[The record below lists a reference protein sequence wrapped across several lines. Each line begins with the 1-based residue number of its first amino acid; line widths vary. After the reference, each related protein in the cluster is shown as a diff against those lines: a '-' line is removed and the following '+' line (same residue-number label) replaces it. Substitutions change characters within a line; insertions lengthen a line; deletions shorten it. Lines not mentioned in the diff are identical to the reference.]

1 MNDVSMSAMPQVS
14 PVQFAGRPGFIRL
27 LFKNAL
33 LSVVTFGFYR
43 FWART
48 SVRRYLWNNVVVG
61 GEPLEYAGRG
71 IELFIGFLIAM
82 AIIAPLAA
90 VYGVI
95 QYLMLISPLWA
106 VSAQLIYFAVI
117 GVLIQVAVFRARR
130 YRLSR
135 TQWRGI
141 RCWQDGSSWRYVGI
155 SLLYGLL
162 TLVTLGLAAPWMNT
176 ALQRY
181 KIEHTIFGNRRF
193 SFTGS
198 GSGLIGRWLVVY
210 VLGALP
216 LIVFFTLNAG
226 TWLEMATAVGGGEID
241 EEEFRELAT
250 EIRGWWILSFAY
262 LFGIVAW
269 LWYRVSEFRY
279 FVAHTEFGAVR
290 LTSAAKLRRFILIFL
305 GYAASM
311 IGLMIAVAVIASLI
325 FAASF
330 FATVGTGAEIKTALA
345 NPLFWVEGAFIFA
358 TFLLANYV
366 LAQYFMTYRIARHI
380 VSTMTVTN
388 LASVESVVQSTQ
400 ARPGYGE
407 GLADAFDIGAI

>member
-27 LFKNAL
+27 LLKNAL
-33 LSVVTFGFYR
+33 LSIVTFGFYR

-48 SVRRYLWNNVVVG
+48 AVRRALWNNVVIG
-61 GEPLEYAGRG
+61 GEPLEYTGRG

-90 VYGVI
+90 IYGVI
-95 QYLMLISPLWA
+95 QYLMLISPIWA
-106 VSAQLIYFAVI
+106 LAAQLIYFAVI
-117 GVLIQVAVFRARR
+117 GVLIQVAIFRARR

-155 SLLYGLL
+155 SLVYGLL
-162 TLVTLGLAAPWMNT
+162 TLVTLGIAAPWMNT

-193 SFTGS
+193 TFTGS
-198 GSGLIGRWLVVY
+198 GRGLIGRWLVVFA
-210 VLGALP
+210 LGALP
-216 LIVFFTLNAG
+216 LFIFLALNADI
-226 TWLEMATAVGGGEID
+226 WIDMTAAIGGGEID
-241 EEEFRELAT
+241 EEEFKELAA
-250 EIRGWWILSFAY
+250 EIRGWWILPLVY
-262 LFGIVAW
+262 VLGGVAW
-269 LWYRVSEFRY
+269 LWYSVAQFRY

-290 LTSAAKLRRFILIFL
+290 LSSAAKLRRFVLIFL
-305 GYAASM
+305 GYIASM
-311 IGLMIAVAVIASLI
+311 IGLMIAVAIVASLI

-330 FATVGTGAEIKTALA
+330 FAVIGSGADMKTALA
-345 NPLFWVEGAFIFA
+345 NPLFWVEGVFIFA
-358 TFLLANYV
+358 SFMLANYV
-366 LAQYFMTYRIARHI
+366 IAQYFMTYRIARYI

-400 ARPGYGE
+400 ARPRYGE

>member
-1 MNDVSMSAMPQVS
+1 MNDVSLTATPQVS
-14 PVQFAGRPGFIRL
+14 PVQFAGRKGFIRL
-27 LFKNAL
+27 LLKNAL
-33 LSVVTFGFYR
+33 LSVITAGFYR

-48 SVRRYLWNNVVVG
+48 SVRRYLWNNVVIG
-61 GEPLEYAGRG
+61 GEPLEYTGRG

-95 QYLMLISPLWA
+95 QYLFLASPRWA
-106 VSAQLIYFAVI
+106 VGAQVIYFAII
-117 GVLIQVAVFRARR
+117 GVLIQVAIFRARR

-155 SLLYGLL
+155 SLLYGFLS
-162 TLVTLGLAAPWMNT
+162 LVTLGLAVPWMNT

-181 KIEHTIFGNRRF
+181 KIEHTIFGDRRF

-198 GSGLIGRWLVVY
+198 GRDLIGRWLVVY
-210 VLGALP
+210 AVGALP
-216 LIVFFTLNAG
+216 LLAFLALNVATYLKMLPLFGDAG
-226 TWLEMATAVGGGEID
+226 RQ
-241 EEEFRELAT
+241 RELALLMQQ
-250 EIRGWWILSFAY
+250 IQGWWLLS
-262 LFGIVAW
+262 IVYVGGAIIW
-269 LWYRVSEFRY
+269 LWYRVAEFRY
-279 FVAHTEFGAVR
+279 FVSHTEFGAIR

-305 GYAASM
+305 GYVGSLFLLMLVVALVAS
-311 IGLMIAVAVIASLI
+311 AV

-330 FATVGTGAEIKTALA
+330 FSAIGSAEDLKTVVAS
-345 NPLFWVEGAFIFA
+345 PWFWVEAVFVGASFM
-358 TFLLANYV
+358 LANYV
-366 LAQYFMTYRIARHI
+366 LAQYFMTWRVARHI
-380 VSTMTVTN
+380 VSTITIVN

-400 ARPGYGE
+400 ARPRYGE